1 MWQTKIKESSDFLK
15 KRIKKIPKIA
25 IILGSGLGQLIE
37 HVTKLEEIE
46 YSEIPHFLK
55 SSVHGHKGT
64 LIHAIYNG
72 VEVLILNG
80 RIHYYEGYSMQM
92 MTFPIRLLHS
102 LGVNK
107 LILSNAAGGLNPTFK
122 VGDVMLIKDHLN
134 FMGNNPL
141 IGKIEEE
148 SNSRF
153 VSMDEPYSKRIISLA
168 SKIAEQKGFNLQK
181 GVYTGLSGPYYGTPS
196 ESKAFFILGADAVG
210 MSTVPENI
218 VAKSLKMEV
227 FAMSVITDLAV
238 IGMNEDVSHEEVL
251 QAATKASPVL
261 LQLLYELLP
270 SLT

>member
-1 MWQTKIKESSDFLK
+1 
-15 KRIKKIPKIA
+15 
-25 IILGSGLGQLIE
+25 
-37 HVTKLEEIE
+37 
-46 YSEIPHFLK
+46 
-55 SSVHGHKGT
+55 
-64 LIHAIYNG
+64 
-72 VEVLILNG
+72 
-80 RIHYYEGYSMQM
+80 
-92 MTFPIRLLHS
+92 
-102 LGVNK
+102 
-107 LILSNAAGGLNPTFK
+107 
-122 VGDVMLIKDHLN
+122 
-134 FMGNNPL
+134 
-141 IGKIEEE
+141 
-148 SNSRF
+148 
-153 VSMDEPYSKRIISLA
+153 MDEPYSKRIISLA

-270 SLT
+270 QL